1 MGYRYLWQMDDDSRL
16 VQPMG
21 FDLAAHMAQRGLL
34 MASKRTQHDPGSVT
48 AGNYGFDE
56 ACLGLNFSLQAR

>member
-16 VQPMG
+16 VEPMG
-21 FDLAAHMAQRGLL
+21 FDLAAHMRQRGLL

-48 AGNYGFDE
+48 AGG
-56 ACLGLNFSLQAR
+56 